1 MPESLSPGAQAS
13 ASPGP
18 QASASL
24 GPQASASPA
33 PQASA
38 AGGSFVF
45 TDASGRPI
53 LVRRV
58 IPADAEAMIAFIKD
72 TDAES
77 TNMTREPGEFTMA
90 VETERR
96 FLAHVDGRPN
106 ALFLTAWDGAEL
118 IGTIDFHGGSRRRT
132 AHTGEFGLV
141 VRRSH
146 WGRGIGGCLL
156 NALLAWARTSAVVS
170 KIKLRVRADNHA
182 AIALYRARGFVEEG
196 RFRAEMVIDG
206 VAVDVLA
213 MAWFPVPIA

>member
-1 MPESLSPGAQAS
+1 MPESLSPGA
-13 ASPGP
+13 
-18 QASASL
+18 
-24 GPQASASPA
+24 
-33 PQASA
+33 SA
-38 AGGSFVF
+38 AGREAGSFVF
-45 TDASGRPI
+45 TDASGRAI

-58 IPADAEAMIAFIKD
+58 IPADAEAVIAFIKHTD
-72 TDAES
+72 TES
-77 TNMTREPGEFTMA
+77 PNMTREPGEFTMA

-96 FLAHVDGRPN
+96 FLAHVDGRHN

-118 IGTIDFHGGSRRRT
+118 IGTIDFHGGSRHRT

-146 WGRGIGGCLL
+146 WGRGIGGRLL
-156 NALLAWARTSAVVS
+156 DALLAWARTSAVVS

-196 RFRAEMVIDG
+196 RLRAEMVIDG

-213 MAWFPVPIA
+213 MAWFPAPIA